1 MDAENVYFAQN
12 KLATQ
17 GHRLMFVIILAL
29 LVACTPETNNLPPT
43 NLVQSTGV
51 PETELDMREA
61 NVLDVSF
68 EQIDEEKFLIE
79 VTLVHDDDGEAP
91 NFADLWQVE
100 DLSGNILGIRVLLH
114 SHGNQPFARSETI
127 TIPQAVSEVV
137 VRGHDMIHGH
147 GGQSMRVDLNTG
159 VVEAFIEGVD

>member
-1 MDAENVYFAQN
+1 
-12 KLATQ
+12 
-17 GHRLMFVIILAL
+17 
-29 LVACTPETNNLPPT
+29 
-43 NLVQSTGV
+43 
-51 PETELDMREA
+51 
-61 NVLDVSF
+61 
-68 EQIDEEKFLIE
+68 
-79 VTLVHDDDGEAP
+79 VHDDDGESP